1 MTVATHLTR
10 WTFALKSHLV
20 AVELKNGQTLSHDTV
35 RAIIK
40 DAGYDVVKLE
50 NVAESAQQIKAA
62 VRMRK

>member
-1 MTVATHLTR
+1 M
-10 WTFALKSHLV
+10 
-20 AVELKNGQTLSHDTV
+20 ELKNGQTLSYDTV